1 MTTDTTNDGVGIG
14 SASYAVNLGPG
25 STNRDPG
32 NTDKN

>member
-1 MTTDTTNDGVGIG
+1 MTTDTPNNGGGIG

-25 STNRDPG
+25 STDRDPG